1 MKNLMQLI
9 KVDEAERRILL
20 SLSVLSLFAVVLLIL
35 RVVNSGTF
43 TYIFLA
49 GNLIL
54 AWIPLALVRFLQ
66 KQKLK
71 GWQQMIIGMIWLL
84 CLPNAPYLITDLIH
98 LNHTSGLFY
107 FDLMLIFCFAFT
119 GLLLG
124 TYALL
129 LMFAFLRDR
138 IFFQAKPAYIL
149 IAASILLSSIGVF
162 MGRELR
168 LNSWDALINPLYTLL
183 LTLENIAHGSI
194 LLYLFYY
201 TGLMATSF
209 VFFHLLNLPQHESN
223 Q

>member
-9 KVDEAERRILL
+9 KLDEAERRILL
-20 SLSVLSLFAVVLLIL
+20 SLSVLSFFAVVMLMS
-35 RVVNSGTF
+35 RVFYTGNI

-71 GWQQMIIGMIWLL
+71 GWQQMIIGLVWLL
-84 CLPNAPYLITDLIH
+84 FLPNAPYLITDLIH
-98 LNHTSGLFY
+98 LNHTYSLFY

-129 LMFAFLRDR
+129 LMFAFLRER
-138 IFFQAKPAYIL
+138 IFYQTKPAYL
-149 IAASILLSSIGVF
+149 LVGASIILSSLGVF

-168 LNSWDALINPLYTLL
+168 LNSWDALINPLYTLITTFEN
-183 LTLENIAHGSI
+183 LTHTTV

-201 TGLMATSF
+201 TGIMGASF